1 MIRLKTPLDEKKCL
15 TLKAGDRVLISGTIY
30 GARDQA
36 HLRLKDETSIPI
48 DLKGAVIYY
57 VGPTPTKPG
66 QVIGSSGPTS
76 AYRMDTLATPLM
88 AQGVKGMIGKGNRS
102 ESFQTAMREH
112 KAIYFMSIG
121 GTGALL
127 ASKIISQKTVLYE
140 DLGPEALIALEVEDF
155 PCYVAYDLY
164 GGSIFS
170 EDQ

>member
-1 MIRLKTPLDEKKCL
+1 MIRLKTPLNERTL
-15 TLKAGDRVLISGTIY
+15 LSLKAGDRVLISGIIY

-36 HLRLKDETSIPI
+36 HLRLKEETNLPI
-48 DLKGAVIYY
+48 DLTGAIIYY

-76 AYRMDTLATPLM
+76 AYRMDTLSVPLM
-88 AQGVKGMIGKGNRS
+88 EKGVKGMIGKGNRS
-102 ESFQTAMREH
+102 QAFQASMRDH
-112 KAIYFMSIG
+112 KALYFMSIG

-127 ASKIISQKTVLYE
+127 ASKIKSKEVVLYE
-140 DLGPEALIALEVEDF
+140 DLGAEALIALEVEDF